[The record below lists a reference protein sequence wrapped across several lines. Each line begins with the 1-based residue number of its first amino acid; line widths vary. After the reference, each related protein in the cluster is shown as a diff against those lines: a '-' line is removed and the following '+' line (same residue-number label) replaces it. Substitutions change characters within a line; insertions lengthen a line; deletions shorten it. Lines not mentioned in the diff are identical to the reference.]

1 MRKITKRSAVIAA
14 VAVVGIGG
22 GAAWAATN
30 GWDITGT
37 GTGDASAATIT
48 PLTATAD
55 LGQTNVYPGL
65 TTTTVTKID
74 NPNDFP
80 VKLNGGNVTPTGVA
94 VTNVSTAA
102 ACQSALI
109 AAPST
114 LTASLPAGTLIGKK
128 SAGYGVTSSVTIST
142 SFPQSC
148 AGSHIKVTYSFTAV
162 STA

>member
-30 GWDITGT
+30 GWDITGS

-48 PLTATAD
+48 PLSATAD
-55 LGQTNVYPGL
+55 LGTTTVYPGL
-65 TTTTVTKID
+65 ITSTVTKID

-80 VKLNGGNVTPTGVA
+80 VKLNGGNVTPTGV
-94 VTNVSTAA
+94 TASVGPNA
-102 ACQSALI
+102 SACQSALM
-109 AAPST
+109 AAPSM
-114 LTASLPAGTLIGKK
+114 LTANLPAGALIAKH

-148 AGSHIKVTYSFTAV
+148 AGTHIKVTYSFTAV

>member
-30 GWDITGT
+30 GWDITGS

-55 LGQTNVYPGL
+55 LGTTTVYPGL
-65 TTTTVTKID
+65 TTNTVTKID

-80 VKLNGGNVTPTGVA
+80 VKLNGGNVTPTGV
-94 VTNVSTAA
+94 TATA
-102 ACQSALI
+102 SACQSALM

-114 LTASLPAGTLIGKK
+114 LTASLPAGAVIGKH
-128 SAGYGVTSSVTIST
+128 STATGVTSSVTIST